1 MSTLHSRRSSVKGHG
16 LSCLPQAPLLAH
28 EYRKRGLHRPRT
40 MLTIHNIAFQVGK
53 QQGGMSGSGACV
65 NGDPNGSFPSTSCL
79 HSFRVPC
86 R

>member
-1 MSTLHSRRSSVKGHG
+1 MHG

-53 QQGGMSGSGACV
+53 QQGACLEAAP
-65 NGDPNGSFPSTSCL
+65 GFSSQQFPQ
-79 HSFRVPC
+79 HSIWKPGYVFEGLGFRFVC
-86 R
+86 SDM